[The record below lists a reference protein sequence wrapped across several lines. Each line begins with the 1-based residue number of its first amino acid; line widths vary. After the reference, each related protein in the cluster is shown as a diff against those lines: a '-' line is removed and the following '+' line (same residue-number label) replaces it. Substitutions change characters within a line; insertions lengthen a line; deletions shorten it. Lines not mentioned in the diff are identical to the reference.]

1 MHTLAP
7 PLKERPVIIFFEIL
21 LVLVAV
27 GVLAF
32 AGLTVK
38 KLFQGQR

>member
-1 MHTLAP
+1 ML
-7 PLKERPVIIFFEIL
+7 EDFFTTL

-27 GVLAF
+27 AVLAF
-32 AGLTVK
+32 TGLSVK

>member
-1 MHTLAP
+1 
-7 PLKERPVIIFFEIL
+7 VIEDIYTTL

-32 AGLTVK
+32 TGLSVK